1 MLDLE
6 TKDFLSKEQIRKQAP
21 SVFTN
26 SPADN
31 DANVDFV
38 LPPPP

>member
-31 DANVDFV
+31 VSKHYTHI
-38 LPPPP
+38 PS